1 VTSSFLLRSVSLI
14 VEVFREVIIFYMN
27 TKQELHITDEILISK
42 IYIIRGQKVML
53 DKDLAELYNVEKR
66 ALNQSVKRN
75 LNRFPPDFMFQVTE
89 KEYNTNLKSQFVI
102 SSWGG
107 TRHLPYAFTEQGVAM
122 LSSVLKSERAI
133 EVNIR
138 IIRMFTRL
146 REMLFSNKDILL
158 KLEKLEHQVV
168 EHNSD
173 IQVIFKYLKELLT
186 PEQPER
192 IPIGFKPK
200 KK

>member
-1 VTSSFLLRSVSLI
+1 
-14 VEVFREVIIFYMN
+14 MD
-27 TKQELHITDEILISK
+27 TKQELQITDEILISK

-75 LNRFPPDFMFQVTE
+75 LNRFPQDFMFQVTE
-89 KEYNTNLKSQFVI
+89 KEFNTNLKSQIVI

-138 IIRMFTRL
+138 IIRMFTKL
-146 REMLFSNKDILL
+146 REMLFTNKDILL

-192 IPIGFKPK
+192 IPIGFKSK

>member
-1 VTSSFLLRSVSLI
+1 
-14 VEVFREVIIFYMN
+14 MD
-27 TKQELHITDEILISK
+27 TKQELQVADEILISK

-75 LNRFPPDFMFQVTE
+75 LNRFPQDFMFQVTE
-89 KEYNTNLKSQFVI
+89 KEFNTNLKSQFVI

-107 TRHLPYAFTEQGVAM
+107 IRHLPYAFTEQGVAM

-138 IIRMFTRL
+138 IIRMFTKL
-146 REMLFSNKDILL
+146 REMLFTNKDVLL
-158 KLEKLEHQVV
+158 KLEKLEHQVT
-168 EHNSD
+168 EHNTE
-173 IQVIFKYLKELLT
+173 IQVIFKYLKELLN

-192 IPIGFKPK
+192 VQIGFKTK

>member
-1 VTSSFLLRSVSLI
+1 MQ
-14 VEVFREVIIFYMN
+14 VFRSFGFFIFSTMEIQ
-27 TKQELHITDEILISK
+27 QELSSASDEVLLSK

-53 DKDLAELYNVEKR
+53 ASDLAALYNVETK

-75 LNRFPPDFMFQVTE
+75 WNRFPIDFMFQLTE
-89 KEYNTNLKSQFVI
+89 KESTILRSQIVT

-107 TRHLPYAFTEQGVAM
+107 ERYLPMAFTEQGVAM

-138 IIRMFTRL
+138 IIRMFTKL
-146 REMLFSNKDILL
+146 RAMIFTNKDILL
-158 KLEKLEHQVV
+158 KLEKLEHQVA

-173 IQVIFKYLKELLT
+173 IQVIFNYLKELLT

-192 IPIGFKPK
+192 TTIGFKSK

>member
-1 VTSSFLLRSVSLI
+1 MS
-14 VEVFREVIIFYMN
+14 
-27 TKQELHITDEILISK
+27 TKQELQISDEVLVSK

-53 DKDLAELYNVEKR
+53 DKDLAELYNVENR

-75 LNRFPPDFMFQVTE
+75 LNRFPLDFMFQLTE
-89 KEYNTNLKSQFVI
+89 KEINTILRSQIVI

-107 TRHLPYAFTEQGVAM
+107 GRYRPYVFTEQGVAM

-138 IIRMFTRL
+138 IIRMFTKL
-146 REMLFSNKDILL
+146 REMLFTNKDILL
-158 KLEKLEHQVV
+158 KLEKLEHQVG

-173 IQVIFKYLKELLT
+173 IQTIFKYLKELLS

-192 IPIGFKPK
+192 TMIGFKSK
-200 KK
+200 KNKVEK

>member
-1 VTSSFLLRSVSLI
+1 
-14 VEVFREVIIFYMN
+14 MN
-27 TKQELHITDEILISK
+27 TKQELKITDEILRSK
-42 IYIIRGQKVML
+42 IYMIRGQKVML

-75 LNRFPPDFMFQVTE
+75 LNRFPLDFMFQVTE
-89 KEYNTNLKSQFVI
+89 KEFNTNLKSQIVI

-138 IIRMFTRL
+138 IIRMFTKL
-146 REMLFSNKDILL
+146 REMLFTNKDILL
-158 KLEKLEHQVV
+158 KLEKLEHQVG
-168 EHNSD
+168 EHSNE

-186 PEQPER
+186 PEQSER
-192 IPIGFKPK
+192 VPIGFKSK

>member
-1 VTSSFLLRSVSLI
+1 
-14 VEVFREVIIFYMN
+14 MD
-27 TKQELHITDEILISK
+27 TKEELHITDEVLISK

-53 DKDLAELYNVEKR
+53 DKDLAELYNVETK

-75 LNRFPPDFMFQVTE
+75 WNRFPVDFMFQLTE
-89 KEYNTNLKSQFVI
+89 KEFSTNLRSQIVT

-107 TRHLPYAFTEQGVAM
+107 GRYKPYVFTEQGVAM

-138 IIRMFTRL
+138 IIRMFTKL
-146 REMLFSNKDILL
+146 REMLFTNKDILL

-192 IPIGFKPK
+192 IPIGFKSK

>member
-1 VTSSFLLRSVSLI
+1 
-14 VEVFREVIIFYMN
+14 MDN
-27 TKQELHITDEILISK
+27 KQELQPVSDEVLMSK
-42 IYIIRGQKVML
+42 IFIIRGQKVML
-53 DKDLAELYNVEKR
+53 DKDLAELYNVETK

-75 LNRFPPDFMFQVTE
+75 WNRFPIDFMFQLTE
-89 KEYNTNLKSQFVI
+89 KEFNTNLRSQFVT

-107 TRHLPYAFTEQGVAM
+107 GRYMPYVFTEQGVAM

-138 IIRMFTRL
+138 IIRMFTKL
-146 REMLFSNKDILL
+146 REMLFTNKEVLL
-158 KLEKLEHQVV
+158 KLEKLEGQVT

-186 PEQPER
+186 P
-192 IPIGFKPK
+192 
-200 KK
+200 